1 MVSTGIRVEGATEGY
16 GGRPVLRG
24 QSLSVAS
31 DESFGVPGA
40 SGAGKPTAVD
50 NAQTLPPRDGGQIR
64 VFGFDP
70 AEQRGRVRHLV
81 IFPAPVL

>member
-1 MVSTGIRVEGATEGY
+1 MTSTGIRVEGATEGY

-24 QSLSVAS
+24 LSLSVAS
-31 DESFGVPGA
+31 DESFGVLGA
-40 SGAGKPTAVD
+40 NGAGKTTAVD

-64 VFGFDP
+64 VLGLDP

>member
-1 MVSTGIRVEGATEGY
+1 MTSTGIQGEGVTKGY
-16 GGRPVLRG
+16 GGRPVSRRP
-24 QSLSVAS
+24 SLSVAS
-31 DESFGVPGA
+31 GEIFGVLGA
-40 SGAGKPTAVD
+40 NGAGNTTAVD

-64 VFGFDP
+64 VLGVDP